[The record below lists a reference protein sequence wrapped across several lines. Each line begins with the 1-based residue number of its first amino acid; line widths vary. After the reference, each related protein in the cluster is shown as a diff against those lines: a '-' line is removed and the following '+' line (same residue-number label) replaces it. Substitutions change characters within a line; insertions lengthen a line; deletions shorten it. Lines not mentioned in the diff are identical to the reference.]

1 MVPEGWSF
9 KTLDNAKIKVI
20 DGDRGKEYPK
30 ASDFLETG
38 YCLFLS
44 AKNVT
49 KAGFLFEDLQFI
61 NEDKDKKLRKGR
73 VERGNIVLTTRGSV
87 GQFAYYDNS
96 IPYDVI
102 RINSGMVVIDA
113 TQSELLPEF
122 FYALCRSFIVAK
134 QIEAASF
141 GSAQPQLTVGIIKG
155 IKLPIPSL
163 PEQKKIAQILSTW
176 DKAITTTE
184 QLLANS
190 QQQKKALMQQLLTG
204 KKRLLDKNGVRFS
217 GEWKSYHLSHVTVI
231 VMGSSPKSEAYNE
244 NGIGLPLLQ
253 GNADIKNRIS
263 APRIFT
269 SEITK
274 ECEIGDILLSVRAPV
289 GTVAISEHKA
299 CIGRGIAALHAKP
312 NCDQSFIY
320 QFLLWFEPKWG
331 TLSQGSTFESIN
343 SDDIKNLKIKV
354 PNFGEQ
360 QKIAAVLSTA
370 DQEISAL
377 QQKLDA
383 LKQEKKALMQQL
395 LTGKRRVQLTEQN
408 TKAATYGN

>member
-1 MVPEGWSF
+1 MVRDQLPIVKLGKLLPQPYKNGIYKSADFYGAGTQILRITDFDNEGHLVTDELQCLHLENNEVENYKLTSRDIVINRVNSLTHIGKSILWLNNTDCTTVYESNMMRIQPDESAILPEY
-9 KTLDNAKIKVI
+9 L
-20 DGDRGKEYPK
+20 
-30 ASDFLETG
+30 
-38 YCLFLS
+38 
-44 AKNVT
+44 
-49 KAGFLFEDLQFI
+49 
-61 NEDKDKKLRKGR
+61 
-73 VERGNIVLTTRGSV
+73 
-87 GQFAYYDNS
+87 
-96 IPYDVI
+96 I
-102 RINSGMVVIDA
+102 RIL
-113 TQSELLPEF
+113 QSEPAREHF
-122 FYALCRSFIVAK
+122 RKVAK
-134 QIEAASF
+134 RAVAQCSINQQDVKSLSF
-141 GSAQPQLTVGIIKG
+141 PLH
-155 IKLPIPSL
+155 PL

-176 DKAITTTE
+176 DRAISATE

-204 KKRLLDKNGVRFS
+204 KKRLLDNNGVGFS

-244 NGIGLPLLQ
+244 NGVGLPLLQ

-263 APRIFT
+263 APRVFT

-312 NCDQSFIY
+312 NFDQSFIY

-331 TLSQGSTFESIN
+331 SLSQGSTFESIN

-360 QKIAAVLSTA
+360 QKIAAVLTTA
-370 DQEISAL
+370 DQEITTL

-383 LKQEKKALMQQL
+383 LKQEKQALMQQL
-395 LTGKRRVQLTEQN
+395 LTGKRRVKVEE
-408 TKAATYGN
+408 AA

>member
-1 MVPEGWSF
+1 MVPKGWE
-9 KTLDNAKIKVI
+9 KHPVGKICSSIVPGRNKPKVF
-20 DGDRGKEYPK
+20 D
-30 ASDFLETG
+30 
-38 YCLFLS
+38 
-44 AKNVT
+44 
-49 KAGFLFEDLQFI
+49 
-61 NEDKDKKLRKGR
+61 
-73 VERGNIVLTTRGSV
+73 GNIPWVTTPEIHGRYIPSKLQVNYVSEEALREAGGKVVPPGAVIMAAVGDLGLVAISSESVVLNQQLHAFVCSEIINNEYLAYWLTTQKPYMESV
-87 GQFAYYDNS
+87 ASKTTIPYMNKANCES
-96 IPYDVI
+96 IPVI
-102 RINSGMVVIDA
+102 V
-113 TQSELLPEF
+113 P
-122 FYALCRSFIVAK
+122 
-134 QIEAASF
+134 
-141 GSAQPQLTVGIIKG
+141 P
-155 IKLPIPSL
+155 L
-163 PEQKKIAQILSTW
+163 PEQKKIAKILSTW

-190 QQQKKALMQQLLTG
+190 QQQKKALLQQLLTG

-217 GEWKSYHLSHVTVI
+217 GEWKSYHLSHVAVI

-312 NCDQSFIY
+312 NFDQSFIY

-331 TLSQGSTFESIN
+331 SLSQGSTFESIN
-343 SDDIKNLKIKV
+343 SDDIKNLKINV

-360 QKIAAVLSTA
+360 QKIAAILSTA

-395 LTGKRRVQLTEQN
+395 LTGKRRVQIN
-408 TKAATYGN
+408 

>member
-1 MVPEGWSF
+1 MVPKGWTPSQVGDIAKF
-9 KTLDNAKIKVI
+9 SSGGTPSKQNAEYWGGTEPWISGKDLKTH
-20 DGDRGKEYPK
+20 Y
-30 ASDFLETG
+30 LETSIDALTEAGFQAAKKAPKGASLVLVRGMTLLKDFPVG
-38 YCLFLS
+38 YATREVAFNQDLKALVPAKNVDGLFLS
-44 AKNVT
+44 FLLVAEKHKILQLVST
-49 KAGFLFEDLQFI
+49 AGHGTGRLDTHSLQ
-61 NEDKDKKLRKGR
+61 EYP
-73 VERGNIVLTTRGSV
+73 VNI
-87 GQFAYYDNS
+87 
-96 IPYDVI
+96 P
-102 RINSGMVVIDA
+102 
-113 TQSELLPEF
+113 P
-122 FYALCRSFIVAK
+122 
-134 QIEAASF
+134 
-141 GSAQPQLTVGIIKG
+141 
-155 IKLPIPSL
+155 L

-176 DKAITTTE
+176 DRAITTTE
-184 QLLANS
+184 QLLTNS

-204 KKRLLDKNGVRFS
+204 PHPSKPRLLDKNGVRFS
-217 GEWKSYHLSHVTVI
+217 GEWKSYHLSHVAVI

-263 APRIFT
+263 APRVFT

-312 NCDQSFIY
+312 NFDQSFIY
-320 QFLLWFEPKWG
+320 QFLLWFEPKWSS
-331 TLSQGSTFESIN
+331 LSQGSTFESIN

-354 PNFGEQ
+354 PDLGEQ

-370 DQEISAL
+370 DQEITAL

-395 LTGKRRVQLTEQN
+395 LTGKRRVPLN
-408 TKAATYGN
+408 

>member
-1 MVPEGWSF
+1 MLPEGWEKKLFKDILYLDRGSSPRPIVKYTTDSDDGVNWIKIGDTKGRDLYIDSTKEKITKDGAKKSRKVSKGEIILSNSMSF
-9 KTLDNAKIKVI
+9 GKPYILNI
-20 DGDRGKEYPK
+20 DGYIHDGW
-30 ASDFLETG
+30 F
-38 YCLFLS
+38 
-44 AKNVT
+44 
-49 KAGFLFEDLQFI
+49 
-61 NEDKDKKLRKGR
+61 
-73 VERGNIVLTTRGSV
+73 
-87 GQFAYYDNS
+87 
-96 IPYDVI
+96 VI
-102 RINSGMVVIDA
+102 RKYEKNMDKFFLIQMLSSDLIQRQYKRLAAGGVVSNIS
-113 TQSELLPEF
+113 SELVYAVKVNLP
-122 FYALCRSFIVAK
+122 
-134 QIEAASF
+134 
-141 GSAQPQLTVGIIKG
+141 P
-155 IKLPIPSL
+155 L

-184 QLLANS
+184 KLLANS

-217 GEWKSYHLSHVTVI
+217 GEWKSYHLSHVAVI

-263 APRIFT
+263 APRVFT

-312 NCDQSFIY
+312 NFDQSFIY
-320 QFLLWFEPKWG
+320 QFLLWFEPKWSS
-331 TLSQGSTFESIN
+331 LSQGSTFESIN

-354 PNFGEQ
+354 PDLGEQ

-395 LTGKRRVQLTEQN
+395 LTGKRRVTLN
-408 TKAATYGN
+408 